1 MSELCGVRQRTA
13 GGFVSEGRAAPMR
26 CKLVKPGL
34 ATPNYFEIHEYQK
47 HGRVTKIEGS
57 PGCALKLNNGSERR

>member
-1 MSELCGVRQRTA
+1 M
-13 GGFVSEGRAAPMR
+13 SEGRAAAIR
-26 CKLVKPGL
+26 CKLVKPRISHAQL
-34 ATPNYFEIHEYQK
+34 FRDHEYQK